1 MVAVTVV
8 GTVIAVARYRPN
20 RPLEITLPA
29 EVAIEGYV
37 HVGGAVAN
45 PGIFPLA
52 GGDTVED
59 LLAAAGGATTTA
71 DLDQLRLIVPEAG
84 QSEAPQR
91 ININTAEA
99 WLLEALPGIG
109 PSLAQAI
116 IEYRLTNGFFAS
128 TADLTEVAGIGPATL
143 EKLELFIAVTD

>member
-1 MVAVTVV
+1 M
-8 GTVIAVARYRPN
+8 
-20 RPLEITLPA
+20 EIILPD

-45 PGIFPLA
+45 PGLYPLT

-59 LLAAAGGATTTA
+59 LLAAAGGTTTAA

-84 QSEAPQR
+84 QFEAPQR
-91 ININTAEA
+91 ININRAEA

-109 PSLAQAI
+109 PSRAAAI
-116 IEYRLTNGFFAS
+116 IDYRRENGPFRNTS
-128 TADLTEVAGIGPATL
+128 DLTEVTGIGATL
-143 EKLELFIAVTD
+143 LEQLEPLITVAD